1 MPVFDEVRRASPASD
16 GFIPN
21 TWISDFLFRTA
32 LSMDLTLR
40 YVELETKLYAE
51 AKYLGKLLCYKIC
64 YIVVVCV
71 AI

>member
-1 MPVFDEVRRASPASD
+1 VPVFDEVRRASPASD

-40 YVELETKLYAE
+40 YVEPETKLYAE
-51 AKYLGKLLCYKIC
+51 ANYLDKLLSCKKC
-64 YIVVVCV
+64 YIVVDIVD
-71 AI
+71 I